1 MNLAYCDMMA
11 YSIKENLEKNTDGF
25 FKSGSV
31 GYDLADEGYMQ
42 STTKFI
48 EVVDTNGKKYKIT
61 IEEIINETL

>member
-25 FKSGSV
+25 FKSGPV
-31 GYDLADEGYMQ
+31 NFDLAEEGYMQ

-48 EVVDTNGKKYKIT
+48 EVTDTNGKKYKIT
-61 IEEIINETL
+61 IEEV

>member
-25 FKSGSV
+25 FKSGPV
-31 GYDLADEGYMQ
+31 DFDLAEEGYMQ

-48 EVVDTNGKKYKIT
+48 EVVDENGKKYKIT
-61 IEEIINETL
+61 IEEV

>member
-25 FKSGSV
+25 FKSGPV
-31 GYDLADEGYMQ
+31 NFDLAEEGYMQ

-48 EVVDTNGKKYKIT
+48 EVTDTNGKKYKVT
-61 IEEIINETL
+61 IEEV

>member
-25 FKSGSV
+25 FKSGPV
-31 GYDLADEGYMQ
+31 QFDLADKGYMQ

-48 EVVDTNGKKYKIT
+48 EVVDENGKKYKIT
-61 IEEIINETL
+61 IEEV

>member
-11 YSIKENLEKNTDGF
+11 YSIKDNLEKNTDGF
-25 FKSGSV
+25 FKTGSV
-31 GYDLADEGYMQ
+31 DFDLADEGYMQ